1 MTMSY
6 GGTMYPSSKKGNPN
20 AITTNISDGTE
31 ITGDVSFKDTMR
43 IDGQFDGN
51 LNGDHL
57 IISSSGRVLG
67 DVVANSCV
75 CYGQIVGN
83 LTLERLQVK
92 QGGKIDGTV
101 TTVDLEVE
109 SGAVLIG
116 EIRQPK
122 KELRLVGDDNNH
134 FTSEMEKENAK
145 M

>member
-1 MTMSY
+1 MFS
-6 GGTMYPSSKKGNPN
+6 SSKKGNPD
-20 AITTNISDGTE
+20 AITTIIGDGTE